1 MASFKLSYCIGNS
14 SNISC
19 LEIEKQALLSFKKSL
34 EDPANLLSSWKA
46 KVNCCKWKG
55 VICSNLTGHVLG
67 LHLNGHGFLQG
78 KINPSLINLK
88 YLRYLDLSQNDFAE
102 TIPSFIGS
110 FKSLEYLDLSHSGFY
125 GIIPHNLGN
134 LSNLRTLILED
145 TERCVVD
152 SLEWLTGLSKLEHLN
167 MNGVNLSKAANW
179 EQVIN
184 KLPCL
189 VQLHFKSCHLNYTS
203 PLDYVNF
210 TSLAILDLSEND
222 FESFAIPGWIF
233 RLEKLTFLDLNEN
246 SFEGPIPAISNT
258 TKLQLIDLSRNNINS
273 TIPDWF
279 YVCQD
284 LDYISLSLNYQI
296 HGSISKSIA
305 NLTSLKT
312 LDLSTNDLSGKIPR
326 EISNLCKL
334 QTLDLSE
341 NKFVGEISDS
351 FGNMNLEFPKFEEN
365 QLSGHLTNQFGEF
378 KSLLSLELSRN
389 SLSGVIPDNIGNL
402 SSLEYLFLGNNQLIG
417 NIPESVGQLFNIS
430 RLVIEDN
437 KLEGVVTENHFANLS
452 KLTDLSASRNHL
464 TLKVS
469 QNWNPPFKLQSLQ
482 LESWNLG
489 SGTQIPSWLETQ
501 NVGELDLSSTG
512 ISGNVPSWLWEISFL
527 GLSHNQL
534 RGKIPDISSPNVLYL
549 RSNQFS
555 GSLPRV
561 EDTVTELDLS
571 NNRFSRGISHFL
583 CNTTRMIYT
592 MEILDLEGNQ
602 LTGELPDCWMKWPS
616 LKMLNLGNN
625 MLSGNI
631 PNSIGLLVDL
641 LSLNLYNNKFSG
653 QIPLSMQKCTQLF
666 KIDFSGND
674 FDGNMP
680 TWMVTNLGDL
690 TILILRSNKLSG
702 EIASDIC
709 HLKSLQIL
717 DISDNMVSGIIPR
730 CVNNFTAMRTKRS
743 LVDRYGMRKL
753 EYTDYS
759 GVFLESASLVTKGRQ
774 LLYDTIL
781 PLVTNIDLS
790 QNNLSGDIPK
800 ELTSLVELRSLNVS
814 GNHLTGLIPDNIGNM
829 KQLESL
835 DFSRNS
841 LFGEIPSSFASMS
854 SLNYLNLSY
863 NNLTGRI
870 PESTQLRGFSESSFM
885 GNNLCGPQLKISCSI
900 DGNPTAPTHKEDQ
913 DQEDD
918 KSEIEWFY
926 VFLFSGYAVGLS
938 AFLTTFILK
947 KSWRAAYYELLE
959 NMWDKIYV
967 YFYIRWTRLNR
978 ALGRNL

>member
-67 LHLNGHGFLQG
+67 LHNGHGFLQG

-179 EQVIN
+179 EQF
-184 KLPCL
+184 
-189 VQLHFKSCHLNYTS
+189 Q
-203 PLDYVNF
+203 
-210 TSLAILDLSEND
+210 
-222 FESFAIPGWIF
+222 
-233 RLEKLTFLDLNEN
+233 
-246 SFEGPIPAISNT
+246 GPIPAISNT

-351 FGNMNLEFPKFEEN
+351 FGNMSDCFLGTLSSLNLREN

-437 KLEGVVTENHFANLS
+437 KLEG
-452 KLTDLSASRNHL
+452 
-464 TLKVS
+464 
-469 QNWNPPFKLQSLQ
+469 SLQ

-730 CVNNFTAMRTKRS
+730 CVNNFTAMRLKRS

-870 PESTQLRGFSESSFM
+870 PESTQLRGFNDSSFI

-900 DGNPTAPTHKEDQ
+900 DGNPRAPTHKEDQ

-926 VFLFSGYAVGLS
+926 VFLFSGYAVDFQLS
-938 AFLTTFILK
+938 
-947 KSWRAAYYELLE
+947 
-959 NMWDKIYV
+959 
-967 YFYIRWTRLNR
+967 
-978 ALGRNL
+978 